1 MRDDRVVSSVSE
13 IERGDMNTESNAI
26 EIRLLGARDATEL
39 TRLAELDS
47 AIAPSEPVLG
57 GIVDG
62 RLVAAHSLST
72 DESIADPFRRSDEV
86 RSLLARRVLHLRGG
100 GGLLGRLRR
109 RSGTR
114 AGSPPGP
121 ADRLYF
127 PPQKG

>member
-1 MRDDRVVSSVSE
+1 MSKSRG
-13 IERGDMNTESNAI
+13 GDMNTDTNAI

-72 DESIADPFRRSDEV
+72 DESIADPFHRSGEV
-86 RSLLARRVLHLRGG
+86 RSLLARRVLHLRGGG

>member
-1 MRDDRVVSSVSE
+1 
-13 IERGDMNTESNAI
+13 MNTDSNAI
-26 EIRLLGARDATEL
+26 EIRLLGTRDATEL

-47 AIAPSEPVLG
+47 AQAPSEPVLG

-62 RLVAAHSLST
+62 SLVAAHSLST
-72 DESIADPFRRSDEV
+72 DEAIADPFRRSDEV
-86 RSLLARRVLHLRGG
+86 RSLLARRALHLRGG
-100 GGLLGRLRR
+100 GRGRGLLGRLRR